1 MTALPVFSEAWA
13 AACAARINGSEAYR
27 AAAAGWEGVVFLRM
41 AGNSGEIQRGVLLDL
56 WHGECRSARAAD
68 GDGEAA
74 ARYVL
79 SGTAGAWRQVL
90 TAQIPPLMAI
100 ITGKI
105 RLTRGSLLELV
116 PYVNAAQELVRV
128 IASIQADFPPAQ

>member
-1 MTALPVFSEAWA
+1 
-13 AACAARINGSEAYR
+13 
-27 AAAAGWEGVVFLRM
+27 
-41 AGNSGEIQRGVLLDL
+41 
-56 WHGECRSARAAD
+56 
-68 GDGEAA
+68 
-74 ARYVL
+74 
-79 SGTAGAWRQVL
+79 
-90 TAQIPPLMAI
+90 MAI